1 MMAEAD
7 RPNLLQIYH
16 INLNCTNLER
26 TVAFYELI
34 GFKQSIDLSEQVGDL
49 PIGFAEIGLAR
60 PLALPDTLAGRA
72 VLMAAGDDP
81 RATRLDIVEWS
92 EPVQRG
98 PARVGLAQPG
108 VGRIA
113 LKVRDAA
120 AIHEALVAAGHAPY
134 SEPCRV
140 VMAGQPFLVFCV
152 EDPDGIVIEFMQF
165 ERIG

>member
-1 MMAEAD
+1 MAEAEK
-7 RPNLLQIYH
+7 PNLLQIYH

-26 TVAFYELI
+26 TIAFYELI
-34 GFKQSIDLSEQVGDL
+34 GFTRSIDLSAEVGGL
-49 PIGFAEIGLAR
+49 PTDFAQIGLAR
-60 PLALPDTLAGRA
+60 PLALPDDLAGRA
-72 VLMAAGDDP
+72 VLMTAGDDP

-92 EPVQRG
+92 APVQRG
-98 PARVGLAQPG
+98 PARTGLAQPG

-120 AIHEALVAAGHAPY
+120 AMHARLIAAGHRPY

-152 EDPDGIVIEFMQF
+152 EDPDGVVVEFMQF
-165 ERIG
+165 QRA